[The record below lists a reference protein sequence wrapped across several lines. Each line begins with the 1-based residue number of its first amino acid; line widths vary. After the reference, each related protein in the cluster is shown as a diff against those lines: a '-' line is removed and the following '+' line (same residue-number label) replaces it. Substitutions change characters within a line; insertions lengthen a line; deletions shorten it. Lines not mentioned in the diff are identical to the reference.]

1 MPEGNNKKHPIQ
13 NIRGVGPKIAESLS
27 NLGIYQVEDAVFHL
41 PYRYEDRTNLTPI
54 GDAPFETPLLIEGEI
69 VKSTVVFRGR
79 RMLITE
85 IYDGTGRL
93 TMRMFHFAF
102 AQHKNLKEGYKI
114 RCFGSIRHGPKGK
127 EMIHPQYQ
135 VFSKGDEIEIE
146 DHLTPIYPSTSNLQQ
161 GRIRKM
167 IQESIL
173 YCQKNDL
180 LKEYWEKDNEA
191 GEKIVRESKLTWFDP
206 KIVLEGGAID
216 VNGRGICLTTSSCLL
231 NTNRNGGLSSEK
243 MEKYLKSYLGIKKII
258 WLDGV
263 LKGDDTDGHVDNLAR
278 FVNPSTIVY
287 ISEEDESDENYLGL
301 KGIEETLKKARDLDG
316 KPFVVI
322 PLPMPRAIKDNNFRL
337 PASYANFYIG
347 NNAVLVP
354 AFNDSND
361 VIAQR
366 TLKTCFP
373 QKKIVPIDSRILIKG
388 QGGIHCI
395 TQQQPMHSD

>member
-1 MPEGNNKKHPIQ
+1 M
-13 NIRGVGPKIAESLS
+13 
-27 NLGIYQVEDAVFHL
+27 
-41 PYRYEDRTNLTPI
+41 TPI
-54 GDAPFETPLLIEGEI
+54 PEPSTPSSQSFFMPAEWEQHSSTWLAWPINLDTWKADDLREVENVYIEIIRSLVTGEHINILIENESSQNRITSLLDAIGLNTKKISFHKILTNDAWIRDFGPNFI
-69 VKSTVVFRGR
+69 VRESS
-79 RMLITE
+79 
-85 IYDGTGRL
+85 TGR
-93 TMRMFHFAF
+93 
-102 AQHKNLKEGYKI
+102 
-114 RCFGSIRHGPKGK
+114 
-127 EMIHPQYQ
+127 
-135 VFSKGDEIEIE
+135 EIAINRWQFNSWGEKY
-146 DHLTPIYPSTSNLQQ
+146 H
-161 GRIRKM
+161 
-167 IQESIL
+167 
-173 YCQKNDL
+173 
-180 LKEYWEKDNEA
+180 WEKDNEA

-263 LKGDDTDGHVDNLAR
+263 LKGDDTDGHIDNLAR

-322 PLPMPRAIKDNNFRL
+322 PLPMPRAIKENNFRL

-373 QKKIVPIDSRILIKG
+373 KKQIVPIDSRILIKG

>member
-1 MPEGNNKKHPIQ
+1 M
-13 NIRGVGPKIAESLS
+13 
-27 NLGIYQVEDAVFHL
+27 
-41 PYRYEDRTNLTPI
+41 
-54 GDAPFETPLLIEGEI
+54 
-69 VKSTVVFRGR
+69 
-79 RMLITE
+79 
-85 IYDGTGRL
+85 
-93 TMRMFHFAF
+93 
-102 AQHKNLKEGYKI
+102 
-114 RCFGSIRHGPKGK
+114 
-127 EMIHPQYQ
+127 
-135 VFSKGDEIEIE
+135 
-146 DHLTPIYPSTSNLQQ
+146 
-161 GRIRKM
+161 
-167 IQESIL
+167 
-173 YCQKNDL
+173 
-180 LKEYWEKDNEA
+180 
-191 GEKIVRESKLTWFDP
+191 
-206 KIVLEGGAID
+206 
-216 VNGRGICLTTSSCLL
+216 
-231 NTNRNGGLSSEK
+231 SSEK
-243 MEKYLKSYLGIKKII
+243 MERYLKSYLGIKKII

-322 PLPMPRAIKDNNFRL
+322 PLPMPRAIKENNFRL

-373 QKKIVPIDSRILIKG
+373 KKQIVPIDSRILIKG
-388 QGGIHCI
+388 HGGIHCI